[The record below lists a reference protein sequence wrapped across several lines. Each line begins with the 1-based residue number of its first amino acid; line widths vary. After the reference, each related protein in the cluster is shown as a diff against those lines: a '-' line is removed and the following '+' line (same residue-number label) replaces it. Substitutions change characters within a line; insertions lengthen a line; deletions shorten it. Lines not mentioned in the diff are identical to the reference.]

1 MTAIVRST
9 WMVVNGRN
17 ILTGSMHNEKDKDEA
32 GRDYHGTTVPSGTP
46 PLEKRFRGVGF
57 RGR

>member
-1 MTAIVRST
+1 
-9 WMVVNGRN
+9 MVVNRRN
-17 ILTGSMHNEKDKDEA
+17 ILTGSMHYEKDKDEA
-32 GRDYHGTTVPSGTP
+32 GRDYHGTTVPSRTP